1 MFDILCRFAT
11 KRAWEPAT
19 KAGSEAPPQIY
30 GIGTHILN
38 MFRKFKCA
46 LCLRS
51 TALSCFKKKMEP
63 QKYFFK
69 NFSSGVPTVLSSLR
83 T

>member
-38 MFRKFKCA
+38 MFRKFKWA

-51 TALSCFKKKMEP
+51 TALSCFKKKKWNHRNIFLKIFHQEFP
-63 QKYFFK
+63 LC
-69 NFSSGVPTVLSSLR
+69 SAV
-83 T
+83 